1 MDELV
6 AIITY
11 DLPESKE
18 QGKAN
23 KKRGQAFT

>member
-11 DLPESKE
+11 DLPESKVIGE
-18 QGKAN
+18 IN
-23 KKRGQAFT
+23 KPDRNFF